1 MPRTNREWKKRNVS
15 AARYEI
21 CENGELIDKRTE
33 PIAADAREGK
43 DGKRNAL
50 LKLIAGLINVGAMET
65 RLPLSWRYRYLQNRH
80 GHPDAEVYY
89 RYLPS
94 NLVDRKKLK
103 KFIPPSL
110 AARHL

>member
-1 MPRTNREWKKRNVS
+1 MDGEPNATDKPGMEEEECFPE

-80 GHPDAEVYY
+80 GHPDAGSV
-89 RYLPS
+89 LP
-94 NLVDRKKLK
+94 L
-103 KFIPPSL
+103 L
-110 AARHL
+110 AK